1 MDLIANLTLPFLN
14 TMQQLFDPAPVLI
27 GMIECEDQ
35 LRGLADSKTA
45 HQFMPNVAAR
55 SVQAFE
61 ALLYLVLV
69 SRD

>member
-1 MDLIANLTLPFLN
+1 MDPISNLTLPFLN
-14 TMQQLFDPAPVLI
+14 TLQQLLDPAPVLI
-27 GMIECEDQ
+27 RLVECEDQ
-35 LRGLADSKTA
+35 LWGLPDSKTA

-61 ALLYLVLV
+61 ALLYFVLV